1 MLLREPVLRKPDEL
15 ADGAARAC
23 PEDIDD
29 DFMSGPVPVLS
40 SSQHDH
46 PIASSDHALPATGTP
61 HSTLPSGPHIANGLF
76 QILRALYGRI
86 VVHRVCRELPVLA
99 RFVRREIPIQDMGV
113 YSTFQ
118 GPIQRTSVLPAAR
131 MSLLGVPLHR
141 LDAFANEQTTLP

>member
-46 PIASSDHALPATGTP
+46 PIASSDHAPPSHRHPTI
-61 HSTLPSGPHIANGLF
+61 HLPSASFRPGTDHSNLPGIMC
-76 QILRALYGRI
+76 IIRAYR
-86 VVHRVCRELPVLA
+86 
-99 RFVRREIPIQDMGV
+99 
-113 YSTFQ
+113 ST
-118 GPIQRTSVLPAAR
+118 SCA
-131 MSLLGVPLHR
+131 S
-141 LDAFANEQTTLP
+141 

>member
-23 PEDIDD
+23 PEGIDD

-61 HSTLPSGPHIANGLF
+61 QSIYLQLRSGLALITTNLPGIMCIIRAYRSTSCA
-76 QILRALYGRI
+76 
-86 VVHRVCRELPVLA
+86 
-99 RFVRREIPIQDMGV
+99 
-113 YSTFQ
+113 S
-118 GPIQRTSVLPAAR
+118 
-131 MSLLGVPLHR
+131 
-141 LDAFANEQTTLP
+141 